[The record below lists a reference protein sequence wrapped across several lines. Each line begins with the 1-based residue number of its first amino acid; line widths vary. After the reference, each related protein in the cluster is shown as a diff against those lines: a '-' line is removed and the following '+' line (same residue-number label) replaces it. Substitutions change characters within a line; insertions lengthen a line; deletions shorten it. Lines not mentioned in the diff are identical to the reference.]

1 MPPFSATR
9 ASLSPRFSP
18 LFSHFIIAITSPR
31 RCDRSAAVHLVESSP
46 SKVENPR
53 HSTLDCRAMFA
64 MSEMNPLLKKKL
76 IKHVFI
82 GLDTDFL

>member
-1 MPPFSATR
+1 M
-9 ASLSPRFSP
+9 L
-18 LFSHFIIAITSPR
+18 
-31 RCDRSAAVHLVESSP
+31 
-46 SKVENPR
+46 
-53 HSTLDCRAMFA
+53 A